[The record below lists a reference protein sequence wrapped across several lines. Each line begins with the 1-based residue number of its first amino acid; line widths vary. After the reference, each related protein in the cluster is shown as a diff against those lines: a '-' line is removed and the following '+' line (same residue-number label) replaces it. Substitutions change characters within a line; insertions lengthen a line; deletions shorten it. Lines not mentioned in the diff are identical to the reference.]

1 MSHTNSQNIPF
12 TGLSINNRGDVVKLI
27 SFDGCRAYTLYKI
40 EQHDTETW
48 TYMLFIDNDF
58 FPIVIS
64 EELAKSIIANP
75 SIGGEIAYKTWLERH
90 Q

>member
-1 MSHTNSQNIPF
+1 MSNTNSSKTSFAGQA
-12 TGLSINNRGDVVKLI
+12 INNRGDVIKLLTY
-27 SFDGCRAYTLYKI
+27 DECRSYTLYKL
-40 EQHDTETW
+40 EQHDTGLW

-64 EELAKSIIANP
+64 EELANSIIANP
-75 SIGGEIAYKTWLERH
+75 SLGGEIAYNTWLERH